1 MLSKLPS
8 AFFLG
13 QRVRVRRGRKGKHR
27 IGTVRLALWQF
38 ITERY
43 DYYLDVGGTKDP
55 TRYAA
60 GDLESAESP

>member
-8 AFFLG
+8 AFYLG
-13 QRVRVRRGRKGKHR
+13 QRVRVRRGRKGRRR

-38 ITERY
+38 IGERY
-43 DYYLDVGGTKDP
+43 DYYLDVAGVKDP

-60 GDLESAESP
+60 GDLECAESA